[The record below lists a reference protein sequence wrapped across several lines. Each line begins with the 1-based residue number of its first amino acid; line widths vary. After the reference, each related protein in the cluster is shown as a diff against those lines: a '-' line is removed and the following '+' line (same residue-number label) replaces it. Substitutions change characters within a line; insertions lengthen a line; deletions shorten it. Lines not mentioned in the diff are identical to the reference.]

1 MPRRPLEEPKNRAA
15 QIVSDF
21 WPNLETSADWH
32 AEGGGGSGGSHVVA
46 VEVSCRIFFVKVSF
60 YGSRL
65 TLIPKLDSSA

>member
-46 VEVSCRIFFVKVSF
+46 VEVSCRIFNCVK
-60 YGSRL
+60 
-65 TLIPKLDSSA
+65 SAILWLYIDADT